1 MKKLTISHRL
11 NNKIRAE
18 GSEFNRYEKD
28 SFAYYKRVIESN
40 GEEL

>member
-1 MKKLTISHRL
+1 MKKLTISHSL
-11 NNKIRAE
+11 NYTIRVE

-28 SFAYYKRVIESN
+28 SFAYYKQVIESN

>member
-1 MKKLTISHRL
+1 MKKLTISHHL
-11 NNKIRAE
+11 NYTSRVK